1 MARNNIFELMA
12 NNFDQMREISRI
24 DRLFRSERF
33 YTLGKRSVITVFE
46 FVENNC
52 FAAWKNRGH
61 CIDIEDFMDTV
72 QYTDT
77 LRFSTS
83 DINCFFTFIEI
94 VYNCWWLAFR
104 NGFPTLIDPDDEHIF
119 KLLCI
124 TMDDCLSHFNHK
136 AVYFEDKEQLIV
148 VEDKPE
154 VTAVAEILEPD
165 LAYTVLQY
173 NHYLLKGDLTAK
185 KNILIAIGADLE
197 PKRKQIIA
205 ADPSLDDIFFLLNNL
220 NIRHNNCT
228 VGDKNYKKAVADFD
242 EVTLENWYDELYQMM
257 LLAYLKLDHEHRK
270 NKIKL
275 LKTQISGGA

>member
-1 MARNNIFELMA
+1 M
-12 NNFDQMREISRI
+12 
-24 DRLFRSERF
+24 
-33 YTLGKRSVITVFE
+33 
-46 FVENNC
+46 
-52 FAAWKNRGH
+52 
-61 CIDIEDFMDTV
+61 
-72 QYTDT
+72 
-77 LRFSTS
+77 
-83 DINCFFTFIEI
+83 
-94 VYNCWWLAFR
+94 
-104 NGFPTLIDPDDEHIF
+104 
-119 KLLCI
+119 
-124 TMDDCLSHFNHK
+124 
-136 AVYFEDKEQLIV
+136 
-148 VEDKPE
+148 
-154 VTAVAEILEPD
+154 
-165 LAYTVLQY
+165 AYTVLQY

-228 VGDKNYKKAVADFD
+228 VGDKNYKRAVADFD